1 MVKKE
6 EKIKNHNILKL
17 LIFIFIA
24 MILYA
29 RFIETKGLVVKEYYI
44 TDKDLPD
51 SFNGFK
57 IVHFSD
63 VHFGTTVDIKYL
75 KSIVNKINSLN
86 PNVVVFTGDLID
98 DSIKIKDEDKKKII
112 SILSSINVDVKKIA
126 VKGNNDY
133 VKKNSYEEIMS
144 SSGFDILNNT
154 YELIYYKGLVPIYVA
169 GLPSSIK
176 EKYDAKDSFIY
187 YDTLIESDIK
197 PEFKIVLIHEPD
209 NINLIKNY
217 DVNLVLA
224 GHSHNG
230 QIRIPFVG
238 AVITPKGSKEYYD
251 NYYKIGKTRL
261 YISSGIGTSKIKFRF
276 NNKPS
281 INFYRLNSK

>member
-112 SILSSINVDVKKIA
+112 SVLSSINVDVKKIA

>member
-112 SILSSINVDVKKIA
+112 SILSSIDVDVKKIA
-126 VKGNNDY
+126 IKGNNDY

-144 SSGFDILNNT
+144 SSGFDILNND

-251 NYYKIGKTRL
+251 NYYKVGKTRL

>member
-251 NYYKIGKTRL
+251 NYYKVGETRF

-276 NNKPS
+276 NDKPS

>member
-98 DSIKIKDEDKKKII
+98 DSIKIKDRDKNKII
-112 SILSSINVDVKKIA
+112 SILSDINVDVKKIA

-133 VKKNSYEEIMS
+133 VKKNSYEKIMS
-144 SSGFDILNNT
+144 NSGFDILNNA

-176 EKYDAKDSFIY
+176 EKYDATNAFTY
-187 YDTLIESDIK
+187 YDTLTESDIK
-197 PEFKIVLIHEPD
+197 PEFKIVLMHEPD
-209 NINLIKNY
+209 NINLVKNY

-238 AVITPKGSKEYYD
+238 AFITPKGSKEYYD
-251 NYYKIGKTRL
+251 NYYKVGKTRL
-261 YISSGIGTSKIKFRF
+261 YISSGIGTSKLKFRF

>member
-98 DSIKIKDEDKKKII
+98 DSIKIKDKDKKKII
-112 SILSSINVDVKKIA
+112 SILSSIDVDVKKIA
-126 VKGNNDY
+126 IKGNNDY

-251 NYYKIGKTRL
+251 NYYKVGKTRL

>member
-126 VKGNNDY
+126 IKGNNDY

-251 NYYKIGKTRL
+251 NYYKAGKTRL
-261 YISSGIGTSKIKFRF
+261 YISSGIGTSKLKFRF

>member
-251 NYYKIGKTRL
+251 NYYKVGKTRL

>member
-112 SILSSINVDVKKIA
+112 SVLSSINVDVKKIA
-126 VKGNNDY
+126 IKGNNDY

-144 SSGFDILNNT
+144 SSGFDILNNA

-251 NYYKIGKTRL
+251 NYYKVGKTRL
-261 YISSGIGTSKIKFRF
+261 YISSGIGTSKLKFRF

>member
-187 YDTLIESDIK
+187 YDALIESDIK

-251 NYYKIGKTRL
+251 NYYKVGETRF

-276 NNKPS
+276 NDKPS